1 MQPITEQTDNI
12 KSAKFIS
19 WIFLLSIFSIGI
31 SGQIEYWMPEY
42 SNMDQ
47 IHYRNMAIAAPELN
61 FDIIQPFV
69 YRILAPW
76 VAGVIPI
83 NLELSFYFLNLLALL
98 GLPLLIYKF
107 LVEFNLEH
115 RVAFALT
122 ACFVFNR
129 YFFQFFAWDYFQI
142 VDTLSLIIIIYS
154 FLLIKSKKW
163 LNLSLILILGVL
175 IKETV
180 LIIIPTAF
188 AYLYWKNYE
197 KNDYKSLTLVSAISI
212 SVFIFLRVLI
222 HPTGGE
228 DIFTQFTS
236 GISRFFTFEA
246 FIKKFIVA
254 FTPFGLIPF
263 FFHKTLL
270 EFIKK
275 HKYVPVYF
283 ILVVFVSAFGDFE
296 RLMAPFAPFYL
307 LFIGEI
313 IQKFLNEK
321 ENKDDLKTFLLYM
334 MAISFIASFH
344 HIWGLFPLPGRNITI
359 ILTLTALVVM
369 LAHFLDLKFKS
380 LRFLKFWSKGQ

>member
-1 MQPITEQTDNI
+1 MQPNTEQTDNI
-12 KSAKFIS
+12 KSAKYIS
-19 WIFLLSIFSIGI
+19 WIILLSIFSIGL

-47 IHYRNMAIAAPELN
+47 VHYRSMAIAAPELN
-61 FDIIQPFV
+61 FNVIQPFV

-83 NLELSFYFLNLLALL
+83 NLELSFYFLNMFALIGLAILF
-98 GLPLLIYKF
+98 YKF
-107 LVEFNLEH
+107 LVEFNLES
-115 RVAFALT
+115 RTAFALT
-122 ACFVFNR
+122 ACFVFSS
-129 YFFQFFAWDYFQI
+129 YFFQFLAWDYFQI

-154 FLLIKSKKW
+154 FILIKWKKW
-163 LNLSLILILGVL
+163 LTLSLILILGVL

-188 AYLYWKNYE
+188 AYLYWKDSD
-197 KNDYKSLTLVSAISI
+197 KNDYSSLAIVSSNSI
-212 SVFIFLRVLI
+212 IVFILLRVLI
-222 HPTGGE
+222 QPTGGE
-228 DIFTQFTS
+228 DIITQFTS

-246 FIKKFIVA
+246 FIKKFVIA

-275 HKYVPVYF
+275 HKYVLVYSP
-283 ILVVFVSAFGDFE
+283 LVLFVSAFGDFE
-296 RLMAPFAPFYL
+296 RLMAPLAPFYL

-313 IQKFLNEK
+313 IQKFLKEK

-334 MAISFIASFH
+334 MAISFMASFH
-344 HIWGLFPLPGRNITI
+344 HIWGLFPLPGKNITLV
-359 ILTLTALVVM
+359 LTLAALGIM
-369 LAHFLDLKFKS
+369 LAHFLDLKYTSIKI
-380 LRFLKFWSKGQ
+380 LKFWSRN

>member
-1 MQPITEQTDNI
+1 MQPNTEQTDNI
-12 KSAKFIS
+12 KSAKYIS
-19 WIFLLSIFSIGI
+19 WIVILSIFSIGL

-47 IHYRNMAIAAPELN
+47 VYYRNMANSAPDLN
-61 FDIIQPFV
+61 FAIIQPFV

-83 NLELSFYFLNLLALL
+83 NLEISFYFLNMFSLIGLA
-98 GLPLLIYKF
+98 LLIYKF
-107 LVEFNLEH
+107 LVTFNLEN

-129 YFFQFFAWDYFQI
+129 YFFQFLAWNYFQI
-142 VDTLSLIIIIYS
+142 VDTLSLIIIVYS
-154 FLLIKSKKW
+154 FLLINSKKW
-163 LNLSLILILGVL
+163 LRLSLILIIGVL

-188 AYLYWKNYE
+188 AYLYWKDYE
-197 KNDYKSLTLVSAISI
+197 KKDYMKLTMVSLIPI
-212 SVFIFLRVLI
+212 IVFIFLRILMQPV
-222 HPTGGE
+222 GGE
-228 DIFTQFTS
+228 NIVTQLTT
-236 GISRFFTFEA
+236 GITRFFTFEA
-246 FIKKFIVA
+246 FIKKFIIA

-270 EFIKK
+270 EYIKK
-275 HKYVPVYF
+275 HKYVLVYF
-283 ILVVFVSAFGDFE
+283 SLVLFVSAFGDFE
-296 RLMAPFAPFYL
+296 RLMAPLAPFYL

-334 MAISFIASFH
+334 MAISFIASFY
-344 HIWGLFPLPGRNITI
+344 HIWGLLPLPGENITLV
-359 ILTLTALVVM
+359 LTLAALGVM
-369 LAHFLDLKFKS
+369 LAHFLDLKYES
-380 LRFLKFWSKGQ
+380 LRILKFWSKDK